1 MWNRGVCARN
11 GVLKAKSGEK
21 KNKKK
26 KKKGWCVGVLFA
38 ATGKRAKYDSA
49 PSTLPIGPLLS
60 RKQDKCAYFSASCGG
75 ERCVY
80 VRLLGA
86 DSKNFEKGSPLSF
99 FSVGWGRVWQR
110 LCVCVCVQGVLCGLS
125 FRFCVRSDQIKK
137 FEMESPP
144 RRKRRRA
151 HTHNT
156 YRERERVPTLRCC
169 ISVGT
174 TRVCV
179 CAYVCVVMFH
189 LPSIFR

>member
-1 MWNRGVCARN
+1 VWNRGVCARN
-11 GVLKAKSGEK
+11 GVLKAKSGEN

-26 KKKGWCVGVLFA
+26 KKRGWCVGVLFA

-75 ERCVY
+75 GRDACMCAFWV
-80 VRLLGA
+80 LIQKILKK
-86 DSKNFEKGSPLSF
+86 DPPFLFFPL
-99 FSVGWGRVWQR
+99 VGGG
-110 LCVCVCVQGVLCGLS
+110 CGNACVCVQGVLCGLS

-156 YRERERVPTLRCC
+156 ERERESADTTLL
-169 ISVGT
+169 
-174 TRVCV
+174 
-179 CAYVCVVMFH
+179 H
-189 LPSIFR
+189 

>member
-1 MWNRGVCARN
+1 MGVI
-11 GVLKAKSGEK
+11 
-21 KNKKK
+21 
-26 KKKGWCVGVLFA
+26 FA

-156 YRERERVPTLRCC
+156 QRERECRHYVAALVLAPP
-169 ISVGT
+169 
-174 TRVCV
+174 VCV
-179 CAYVCVVMFH
+179 CAHVCVVMFH

>member
-26 KKKGWCVGVLFA
+26 KKGGWCVGVLFA

-60 RKQDKCAYFSASCGG
+60 RKHDKCAYFSASCG

-86 DSKNFEKGSPLSF
+86 DSKNFEKRSPLSF
-99 FSVGWGRVWQR
+99 FFRWLGE
-110 LCVCVCVQGVLCGLS
+110 GV
-125 FRFCVRSDQIKK
+125 
-137 FEMESPP
+137 
-144 RRKRRRA
+144 A
-151 HTHNT
+151 
-156 YRERERVPTLRCC
+156 TL
-169 ISVGT
+169 
-174 TRVCV
+174 VCV
-179 CAYVCVVMFH
+179 CARRFVWIVFPF
-189 LPSIFR
+189 LRAKRPNQKI

>member
-1 MWNRGVCARN
+1 M
-11 GVLKAKSGEK
+11 
-21 KNKKK
+21 
-26 KKKGWCVGVLFA
+26 LFA

-110 LCVCVCVQGVLCGLS
+110 FCVCVQGVLCGLS

-144 RRKRRRA
+144 ATEKTTRA
-151 HTHNT
+151 HTQHT
-156 YRERERVPTLRCC
+156 KRERVCRHYVAALVLAPPVCVCVL
-169 ISVGT
+169 
-174 TRVCV
+174 CV

>member
-1 MWNRGVCARN
+1 M
-11 GVLKAKSGEK
+11 
-21 KNKKK
+21 
-26 KKKGWCVGVLFA
+26 GVLFA

-156 YRERERVPTLRCC
+156 QRERECRHYVAALVLAP
-169 ISVGT
+169 SVC
-174 TRVCV
+174 VCV